1 MRSVEF
7 GRNVKELAT
16 YVFGGQVSGLEG
28 QPLVLPSNIKT
39 IAECAFWNTWITNI
53 DLTDYRD
60 PSDVVHIASNSFM
73 PNQTHNVTAYD
84 QEMVDAFKAAGWDQT
99 YFVFTTLN

>member
-1 MRSVEF
+1 MQSVEF
-7 GRNVKELAT
+7 GRNVKEIAPWA
-16 YVFGGQVSGLEG
+16 FDGQQSGLEG

-39 IAECAFWNTWITNI
+39 IGATAFWNTWITNI

-60 PSDVVHIASNSFM
+60 PDDVVHIASNSFM
-73 PNQTHNVTAYD
+73 TNQTHYVTAYD